1 MFQPQSQEIDH
12 LCSQNIHKG
21 LNWSPPRSFL
31 VQDSDLMWI
40 ETTFAAKA
48 GGNKSYKV
56 EFEVIIESLV
66 ITTDG
71 INSHLRVM
79 FEWFFLE
86 GNEKNVLPEDLRK
99 ADEWF
104 NFEDV

>member
-1 MFQPQSQEIDH
+1 
-12 LCSQNIHKG
+12 
-21 LNWSPPRSFL
+21 
-31 VQDSDLMWI
+31 MWI

-56 EFEVIIESLV
+56 ELEVIIESLV

-79 FEWFFLE
+79 FE
-86 GNEKNVLPEDLRK
+86 
-99 ADEWF
+99 
-104 NFEDV
+104 